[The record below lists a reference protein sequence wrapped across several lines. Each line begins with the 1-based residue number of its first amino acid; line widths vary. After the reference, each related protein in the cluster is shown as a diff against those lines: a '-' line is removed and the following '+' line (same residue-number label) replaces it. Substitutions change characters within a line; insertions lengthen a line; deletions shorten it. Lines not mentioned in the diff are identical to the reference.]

1 VTNPAVLDVQAAVQ
15 AYNQAIN
22 TKMIA
27 RVAQGGPTI
36 DQALAWAEGEPKK
49 LVRG

>member
-1 VTNPAVLDVQAAVQ
+1 VANPAFLDVQAAVQ

-27 RVAQGGPTI
+27 RVAQGGPTM
-36 DQALAWAEGEPKK
+36 DQALAWAEGGPKK